1 MNITSLI
8 LSKKYVDDSLAGAGA
23 VKGKSAYEVAQS
35 NGFTGSEK
43 DWLASLNG
51 TTPHI
56 GENGHWFIGEVDTGV
71 IASPSLA
78 GYATEDFV
86 SAQLAKLDFSP
97 YATKK
102 ELSTAIGKIVIP
114 DVSGFVTQ
122 ADIDKAIEAIPE
134 VDLSSYAT
142 KEELQKAIKN
152 IKFPEV
158 DLTPYALK
166 TEIPSLAGYATQ
178 SFVQQAIE
186 DIEHPQQDLSDFAK
200 KDEIPDTTG
209 LASETWVKQMIA
221 QAQLDGDQ
229 EVDLSAYP
237 TREEVQKLVD
247 EEIAEIVHPKPN
259 LDGYAK
265 TEDLSN
271 FVTEDDV
278 DRKIAAIPQP
288 DLSDYAKREELPDV
302 SKFITADDV
311 QDMLPHIPSHEEFV
325 TTEELEDILSERIP
339 EIPSHEDFATKQD
352 LQDAI
357 ENIDIPDV
365 NLDEYAKKS
374 DVEEAIGKIEIPEVN
389 LDGLAT
395 EEFVREEIA
404 KVEHP
409 TVDLSGLATEEFV
422 REAVEQI
429 EIPEFDPTGLATE
442 EFVSQKIAEAQL
454 GGGDTE
460 VDLSVFYTKSE
471 TEQKIKEA
479 VDAVQHP
486 DFPSLD
492 EYATKED
499 VNEALSGLEMPS
511 TEGLA
516 SEEFVRQEIEKI
528 EIPSTEG
535 LASEQFVKDEVEK
548 ISIPSI
554 EGLASEEFV
563 RNAINEIEIPE
574 VDLTG
579 MATEQFVTDAINN
592 IEIPEA
598 KQSSIYEVTSDEIEM
613 EKLIPADTEFV
624 SGDVLIVTNST
635 GIKSAY
641 HFNGEDWI
649 ACDGN
654 VDASKVIM
662 PIDIT
667 LAGSY
672 TQVGNLTKTSTG
684 TAKFAT
690 KGKSVA
696 AALQEM
702 LSKREQPG
710 SPTKPSISCTA
721 SGMSA
726 VEVGTSV
733 TPGWNASLNSGSYTY
748 GPVTGI
754 SPKTWTITD
763 SKGNTS
769 NKASGS
775 FPSFV
780 VTDSDNY
787 SYTVSVTH
795 DQGAIAYDN
804 LGDESNPVVRIAANS
819 TAAVTKTGL
828 KGYRQWFIYVGNNTD
843 AIDSAWIRSKC
854 TAKGNAKDAGTINNQ
869 AIAGGTKRV
878 VVAIPQKVTGA
889 QYTYG
894 KELKSVIDVD
904 GMNLDVIGNFT
915 KSEVMVEGKDGATAV
930 KYNVWVCENANG
942 LAATKYNLVIG

>member
-1 MNITSLI
+1 MDITSLLI
-8 LSKKYVDDSLAGAGA
+8 ARKYVDDSLAGAGA
-23 VKGKSAYEVAQS
+23 VKGKSAFEVAQA
-35 NGFTGSEK
+35 NGFSGSEK

-56 GENGHWFIGEVDTGV
+56 GENGHWFIGDTDTGV

-86 SAQLAKLDFSP
+86 NAELAKLDFTP

-102 ELSTAIGKIVIP
+102 ELAAAIGKIIIP
-114 DVSGFVTQ
+114 DVSAFVTQ
-122 ADIDKAIEAIPE
+122 EDIDKAIEAIPE

-142 KEELQKAIKN
+142 KQNLVDAIKK
-152 IKFPEV
+152 IDFPTV

-166 TEIPSLAGYATQ
+166 TEIPSLAGYATEDY
-178 SFVQQAIE
+178 VQQIIE
-186 DIEHPQQDLSDFAK
+186 DIEHPQQDLSDYAK

-229 EVDLSAYP
+229 EVDLTAYP

-247 EEIAEIVHPKPN
+247 EEIAEIVHPTPN

-265 TEDLSN
+265 TEDIPDVSH

-278 DRKIAAIPQP
+278 DKKIAAVPQP
-288 DLSDYAKREELPDV
+288 DLSDYAKRSELPDV
-302 SKFITADDV
+302 SKFVTADDV
-311 QDMLPHIPSHEEFV
+311 QDMIPQIPDHEEFV
-325 TTEELEDILSERIP
+325 TTEELESILSERIP
-339 EIPSHEDFATKQD
+339 SHDNFATKED
-352 LQDAI
+352 LAQI
-357 ENIDIPDV
+357 
-365 NLDEYAKKS
+365 
-374 DVEEAIGKIEIPEVN
+374 
-389 LDGLAT
+389 
-395 EEFVREEIA
+395 
-404 KVEHP
+404 EHP
-409 TVDLSGLATEEFV
+409 TVDLSNHATKDYV
-422 REAVEQI
+422 AQ
-429 EIPEFDPTGLATE
+429 EIA
-442 EFVSQKIAEAQL
+442 KAQL
-454 GGGDTE
+454 AGDGE
-460 VDLSVFYTKSE
+460 VDLSG
-471 TEQKIKEA
+471 
-479 VDAVQHP
+479 
-486 DFPSLD
+486 
-492 EYATKED
+492 YATKED
-499 VNEALSGLEMPS
+499 LQNLNIPS

-516 SEEFVRQEIEKI
+516 SEEFVR
-528 EIPSTEG
+528 T
-535 LASEQFVKDEVEK
+535 
-548 ISIPSI
+548 
-554 EGLASEEFV
+554 
-563 RNAINEIEIPE
+563 AINNIEHPKT
-574 VDLTG
+574 DLTG
-579 MATEQFVTDAINN
+579 LATEQFVTDAINN

-598 KQSSIYEVTSDEIEM
+598 KQPTVYEVTSDEIEM

-624 SGDVLIVTNST
+624 GGDVLIVTNST

-710 SPTKPSISCTA
+710 TPTKPSISCTA
-721 SGMSA
+721 SGMSE
-726 VEVGTSV
+726 VEVGTTV
-733 TPGWNASLNSGSYTY
+733 TPGWKVSLNPGSYTY
-748 GPVTGI
+748 GPATGI
-754 SPKTWTITD
+754 TPKTWTITD

-769 NKASGS
+769 HEASGS

-780 VTDSDNY
+780 VTDSENY
-787 SYTVSVTH
+787 SYTVTVTH
-795 DQGAIAYDN
+795 DAGAIAHDN

-819 TAAVTKTGL
+819 APAVSKTGL
-828 KGYRQWFIYVGNNTD
+828 RGYRKWFTYVGTNTD
-843 AIDSAWIRSKC
+843 TIDSAWIRGKATSQGKASSAA
-854 TAKGNAKDAGTINNQ
+854 TKNNV
-869 AIAGGTKRV
+869 AIAAGTKRV
-878 VVAIPQKVTGA
+878 VVAIPKTISK
-889 QYTYG
+889 T
-894 KELKSVIDVD
+894 LKSVIDVD
-904 GMNLDVIGNFT
+904 GMGLDVIGNFT
-915 KSEVMVEGKDGATAV
+915 LSEVVVEGANGATAV
-930 KYNVWVCENANG
+930 AYNVWVCENANG

>member
-8 LSKKYVDDSLAGAGA
+8 LAKKYVDDSLAGAGA

-142 KEELQKAIKN
+142 KEELTKAIKN

-178 SFVQQAIE
+178 SFVQQMIE

-200 KDEIPDTTG
+200 KDELPDTTG
-209 LASETWVKQMIA
+209 LASESWVRQMIA
-221 QAQLDGDQ
+221 NAQLNGDQ
-229 EVDLSAYP
+229 EVDLTNYP
-237 TREEVQKLVD
+237 TKDEVQALVD
-247 EEIAEIVHPKPN
+247 QEIAEIVHPTPN

-265 TEDLSN
+265 TEDIPDVSD
-271 FVTEDDV
+271 FITGDEV

-288 DLSDYAKREELPDV
+288 DLGDYAKREELPDV

-311 QDMLPHIPSHEEFV
+311 QDMIPHIPSHEEFV
-325 TTEELEDILSERIP
+325 TTEELEDILQERIP
-339 EIPSHEDFATKQD
+339 TIPSHDSFATKQE

-357 ENIDIPDV
+357 ENIDIPEV
-365 NLDEYAKKS
+365 NLEAYAKKS
-374 DVEEAIGKIEIPEVN
+374 DVEEAIRNI
-389 LDGLAT
+389 T
-395 EEFVREEIA
+395 
-404 KVEHP
+404 HP
-409 TVDLSGLATEEFV
+409 DVDLSGLATEEYV
-422 REAVEQI
+422 R
-429 EIPEFDPTGLATE
+429 
-442 EFVSQKIAEAQL
+442 QKIAEAQL
-454 GGGDTE
+454 QGDDGTE
-460 VDLSVFYTKSE
+460 VDLTVFYTKAE
-471 TEQKIKEA
+471 TEQRIKEA
-479 VDAVQHP
+479 VESIEHP
-486 DFPSLD
+486 TVDTSGF
-492 EYATKED
+492 ATKED
-499 VNEALSGLEMPS
+499 LS
-511 TEGLA
+511 
-516 SEEFVRQEIEKI
+516 KI
-528 EIPSTEG
+528 EIPS
-535 LASEQFVKDEVEK
+535 VD
-548 ISIPSI
+548 
-554 EGLASEEFV
+554 GLASEEFV
-563 RNAINEIEIPE
+563 RNAINNIEHPTT
-574 VDLTG
+574 DLTG
-579 MATEQFVTDAINN
+579 LATEEFVNSAISN

-598 KQSSIYEVTSDEIEM
+598 KQPTVYEVTSDETELD
-613 EKLIPADTEFV
+613 KLVPADTEFV
-624 SGDVLIVTNST
+624 GGDVLIVTDSRNV
-635 GIKSAY
+635 KSAY
-641 HFNGEDWI
+641 HFDGKDWI

-672 TQVGNLTKTSTG
+672 TQVGNLTKTSNG
-684 TAKFAT
+684 TATFAT

-710 SPTKPSISCTA
+710 SPTKPSISCTP

-726 VEVGTSV
+726 VEVGSSV
-733 TPGWNASLNSGSYTY
+733 TPGWSASLNSGSYTY

-754 SPKTWTITD
+754 SAKTWTITD
-763 SKGNTS
+763 SDGNTS
-769 NKASGS
+769 NKASGT
-775 FPSFV
+775 FPSVV
-780 VTDSDNY
+780 VTDKTNY

-795 DQGAIAYDN
+795 DQGPVAYDN
-804 LGDESNPVVRIAANS
+804 LGDPSNPVVRIAANS
-819 TAAVTKTGL
+819 AAAVSKTGL
-828 KGYRQWFIYVGNNTD
+828 KGYRQWFVYVGNDTG
-843 AIDSAWIRSKC
+843 AIDSAWIRNKC
-854 TAKGNAKDAGTINNQ
+854 TAKGNAGNAATINNQ

-894 KELKSVIDVD
+894 KALTSVIDVD
-904 GMNLDVIGNFT
+904 GMGLDVFGNFT
-915 KSEVMVEGKDGATAV
+915 KSEVMVEGANGATAV
-930 KYNVWVCENANG
+930 KYNVWVCENPNG

>member
-8 LSKKYVDDSLAGAGA
+8 LAKKYVDDSLAGAGA

-142 KEELQKAIKN
+142 KEELTKAIKN

-178 SFVQQAIE
+178 SFVQQMIE

-200 KDEIPDTTG
+200 KDELPDTTG
-209 LASETWVKQMIA
+209 LASESWVRQMIA
-221 QAQLDGDQ
+221 NAQLNGDQ
-229 EVDLSAYP
+229 EVDLTNYP
-237 TREEVQKLVD
+237 TKDEVQALVD
-247 EEIAEIVHPKPN
+247 QEIAEIVHPTPN

-265 TEDLSN
+265 TEDIPDVSD
-271 FVTEDDV
+271 FITGDEV

-288 DLSDYAKREELPDV
+288 DLGDYAKREELPDV

-311 QDMLPHIPSHEEFV
+311 QDMIPHIPSHEEFV
-325 TTEELEDILSERIP
+325 TTEELEDILQERIP
-339 EIPSHEDFATKQD
+339 TIPSHDSFATKQE

-357 ENIDIPDV
+357 ENIDIPEV
-365 NLDEYAKKS
+365 NLEAYAKKS
-374 DVEEAIGKIEIPEVN
+374 DVEEAIRNI
-389 LDGLAT
+389 T
-395 EEFVREEIA
+395 
-404 KVEHP
+404 HP
-409 TVDLSGLATEEFV
+409 DVDLSGLATEEYV
-422 REAVEQI
+422 R
-429 EIPEFDPTGLATE
+429 
-442 EFVSQKIAEAQL
+442 QKIAEAQL
-454 GGGDTE
+454 QGDDGTE
-460 VDLSVFYTKSE
+460 VDLTVFYTKAE
-471 TEQKIKEA
+471 TEQRIKEA
-479 VDAVQHP
+479 VESIEHPAV
-486 DFPSLD
+486 DTSNF
-492 EYATKED
+492 ATKED
-499 VNEALSGLEMPS
+499 LS
-511 TEGLA
+511 
-516 SEEFVRQEIEKI
+516 KI
-528 EIPSTEG
+528 EIPS
-535 LASEQFVKDEVEK
+535 VD
-548 ISIPSI
+548 
-554 EGLASEEFV
+554 GLASEEFV
-563 RNAINEIEIPE
+563 RNAINNIEHPTT
-574 VDLTG
+574 DLTG
-579 MATEQFVTDAINN
+579 LATEEFVNNAISN

-598 KQSSIYEVTSDEIEM
+598 KQPTVYEVTSDETELD
-613 EKLIPADTEFV
+613 KLVPADTEFV
-624 SGDVLIVTNST
+624 GGDVLIVTDSRNV
-635 GIKSAY
+635 KSAY
-641 HFNGEDWI
+641 HFDGEDWI

-672 TQVGNLTKTSTG
+672 TQVGNLTKTSNG
-684 TAKFAT
+684 TATFAT

-726 VEVGTSV
+726 VEVGSSV
-733 TPGWNASLNSGSYTY
+733 TPGWSASLNSGSYTY

-754 SPKTWTITD
+754 SAKTWTITD
-763 SKGNTS
+763 SDGNTS
-769 NKASGS
+769 NKASGT
-775 FPSFV
+775 FPSVV
-780 VTDSDNY
+780 VTDKTNY

-795 DQGAIAYDN
+795 DQGPVAYDN
-804 LGDESNPVVRIAANS
+804 LGDPSDPVVRIAANS
-819 TAAVTKTGL
+819 AAAVSKTGL
-828 KGYRQWFIYVGNNTD
+828 KGYRQWFVYVGNDTG

-854 TAKGNAKDAGTINNQ
+854 TAKGNAGNAATINNQ

-894 KELKSVIDVD
+894 KALTSVIDVD
-904 GMNLDVIGNFT
+904 GMGLDVFGNFT
-915 KSEVMVEGKDGATAV
+915 KSEVMVEGANGATAV
-930 KYNVWVCENANG
+930 KYNVWVCENPNG

>member
-1 MNITSLI
+1 MDITSLLI
-8 LSKKYVDDSLAGAGA
+8 ARKYVDDSLAGAGA
-23 VKGKSAYEVAQS
+23 VKGKSAFEVAQA

-56 GENGHWFIGEVDTGV
+56 GENGHWFIGDTDTGV

-86 SAQLAKLDFSP
+86 NAELAKLDFTP

-102 ELSTAIGKIVIP
+102 ELAAAIGKIIIP
-114 DVSGFVTQ
+114 DVNAFVTQ
-122 ADIDKAIEAIPE
+122 EDIDKAIEAIPE

-142 KEELQKAIKN
+142 KKELQEAIKK
-152 IKFPEV
+152 IDFPTV

-166 TEIPSLAGYATQ
+166 SEIPSLAGFATQ
-178 SFVQQAIE
+178 DFVRQQIE
-186 DIEHPQQDLSDFAK
+186 DIEHPQQDLSDYAK

-229 EVDLSAYP
+229 EVDLTAYP

-247 EEIAEIVHPKPN
+247 EEIAEIVHPTPN

-265 TEDLSN
+265 TEDIPDVSN

-278 DRKIAAIPQP
+278 DNKIAAIPQP
-288 DLSDYAKREELPDV
+288 DLSGYAKREELPDV

-311 QDMLPHIPSHEEFV
+311 QDMIPHIPSHEEFV
-325 TTEELEDILSERIP
+325 TTEELEDILEERIP
-339 EIPSHEDFATKQD
+339 QIPSHDNFATKQE

-357 ENIDIPDV
+357 ENIDIPEV
-365 NLDEYAKKS
+365 NLDAYAKKI
-374 DVEEAIGKIEIPEVN
+374 DVEEAIKNIQ
-389 LDGLAT
+389 
-395 EEFVREEIA
+395 
-404 KVEHP
+404 HP
-409 TVDLSGLATEEFV
+409 DVDLSGLATEDYV
-422 REAVEQI
+422 R
-429 EIPEFDPTGLATE
+429 
-442 EFVSQKIAEAQL
+442 QKIAEAQL
-454 GGGDTE
+454 QGDGDTE
-460 VDLSVFYTKSE
+460 VDLTVFYTKAE
-471 TEQKIKEA
+471 TEQKIREA
-479 VDAVQHP
+479 VESIEHP
-486 DFPSLD
+486 TVDTENF
-492 EYATKED
+492 ATKED
-499 VNEALSGLEMPS
+499 LENIQIPS

-516 SEEFVRQEIEKI
+516 SEEFVR
-528 EIPSTEG
+528 
-535 LASEQFVKDEVEK
+535 D
-548 ISIPSI
+548 
-554 EGLASEEFV
+554 
-563 RNAINEIEIPE
+563 AINNIEHPT

-579 MATEQFVTDAINN
+579 LATEQFVTDAINN

-598 KQSSIYEVTSDEIEM
+598 QQPTVYEVTSDEIEM

-624 SGDVLIVTNST
+624 GGDVLIVTNST

-702 LSKREQPG
+702 LSKREQPSITSNPTISN
-710 SPTKPSISCTA
+710 SPSN
-721 SGMSA
+721 MSA
-726 VEVGTSV
+726 VEVGTTV
-733 TPGWNASLNSGSYTY
+733 TPGWSASLSAGEYTY
-748 GPVTGI
+748 GPATGI
-754 SPKTWTITD
+754 VAKTWTVKD
-763 SKGNTS
+763 SKGNSS
-769 NKASGS
+769 NEARGS
-775 FPSFV
+775 FPSFA
-780 VTDSDNY
+780 VTDTDNY
-787 SYTVSVTH
+787 SYTISVTH
-795 DQGAIAYDN
+795 DQGAIANDN
-804 LGDESNPVVRIAANS
+804 LGDPSNPTVRIGANVAS
-819 TAAVTKTGL
+819 AITKTGL
-828 KGYRQWFIYVGNNTD
+828 KGYRKWFTYVGTNTD
-843 AIDSAWIRSKC
+843 AIDGAWIRSKC
-854 TAKGNAKDAGTINNQ
+854 TSQGNAKDATTKNNV
-869 AIAGGTKRV
+869 AIAAGTKRV
-878 VVAIPQKVTGA
+878 VVAIPQKVSGA

-894 KELKSVIDVD
+894 KGLTGCIDVD
-904 GMNLDVIGNFT
+904 GMGLDVIGNFT
-915 KSEVMVEGKDGATAV
+915 KSEVMVEGANGATAV

>member
-1 MNITSLI
+1 MDITSLLI
-8 LSKKYVDDSLAGAGA
+8 ARKYVDDSLAGAGA
-23 VKGKSAYEVAQS
+23 VKGKSAFEVAQA

-56 GENGHWFIGEVDTGV
+56 GENGHWFIGDTDTGV

-86 SAQLAKLDFSP
+86 NAELAKLDFTP

-102 ELSTAIGKIVIP
+102 ELAAAIGKIIIP
-114 DVSGFVTQ
+114 DVSAFVTQ
-122 ADIDKAIEAIPE
+122 EDIDKAIEAIPE

-142 KEELQKAIKN
+142 KQNLVDAIKK
-152 IKFPEV
+152 IDFPTV

-166 TEIPSLAGYATQ
+166 TEIPSLAGYATEDY
-178 SFVQQAIE
+178 VQQMIE
-186 DIEHPQQDLSDFAK
+186 DIEHPQQDLSDYAK

-229 EVDLSAYP
+229 EVDLTAYP

-247 EEIAEIVHPKPN
+247 EEIAEIVHPTPN

-265 TEDLSN
+265 TEDIPDVSH

-278 DRKIAAIPQP
+278 DKKIAAIPQP
-288 DLSDYAKREELPDV
+288 DLSDYAKRSELPDV
-302 SKFITADDV
+302 SKFVTADDV
-311 QDMLPHIPSHEEFV
+311 QDMIPQIPDHEEFV
-325 TTEELEDILSERIP
+325 TTEELESILSERIP
-339 EIPSHEDFATKQD
+339 SHDNFATKED
-352 LQDAI
+352 LAQI
-357 ENIDIPDV
+357 
-365 NLDEYAKKS
+365 
-374 DVEEAIGKIEIPEVN
+374 
-389 LDGLAT
+389 
-395 EEFVREEIA
+395 
-404 KVEHP
+404 EHP
-409 TVDLSGLATEEFV
+409 TVDLSNHATKDYV
-422 REAVEQI
+422 AQ
-429 EIPEFDPTGLATE
+429 EIA
-442 EFVSQKIAEAQL
+442 KAQL
-454 GGGDTE
+454 AGDGE
-460 VDLSVFYTKSE
+460 VDLSG
-471 TEQKIKEA
+471 
-479 VDAVQHP
+479 
-486 DFPSLD
+486 
-492 EYATKED
+492 YATKED
-499 VNEALSGLEMPS
+499 LQNLNIPS

-516 SEEFVRQEIEKI
+516 SEEFVR
-528 EIPSTEG
+528 T
-535 LASEQFVKDEVEK
+535 
-548 ISIPSI
+548 
-554 EGLASEEFV
+554 
-563 RNAINEIEIPE
+563 AINNIEHPKT
-574 VDLTG
+574 DLTG
-579 MATEQFVTDAINN
+579 LATEQFVTDAINN

-598 KQSSIYEVTSDEIEM
+598 KQPTVYEVTSDEIEM

-624 SGDVLIVTNST
+624 GGDVLIVTNST

-710 SPTKPSISCTA
+710 TPTKPSISCTA
-721 SGMSA
+721 SGMSE
-726 VEVGTSV
+726 VEVGTTV
-733 TPGWNASLNSGSYTY
+733 TPGWKVSLNSGAYTY
-748 GPVTGI
+748 GPATGI
-754 SPKTWTITD
+754 TPKTWTITD

-769 NKASGS
+769 HEASGS

-780 VTDSDNY
+780 VTDSENY
-787 SYTVSVTH
+787 SYTVTVTH
-795 DQGAIAYDN
+795 DAGAIAHDN

-819 TAAVTKTGL
+819 APAVSKTGL
-828 KGYRQWFIYVGNNTD
+828 RGYRKWFTYVGTNTD
-843 AIDSAWIRSKC
+843 TIDSAWIRGKATSQGKASSAA
-854 TAKGNAKDAGTINNQ
+854 TKNNV
-869 AIAGGTKRV
+869 AIAAGTKRV
-878 VVAIPQKVTGA
+878 VVAIPKTVSKT
-889 QYTYG
+889 
-894 KELKSVIDVD
+894 LKSVIDVD
-904 GMNLDVIGNFT
+904 GMGLDVIGNFT
-915 KSEVMVEGKDGATAV
+915 LSEVMVEGANGATAV
-930 KYNVWVCENANG
+930 AYNVWVCENANG

>member
-8 LSKKYVDDSLAGAGA
+8 LAKKYVDDSLAGAGA

-265 TEDLSN
+265 TEDLSD

-339 EIPSHEDFATKQD
+339 EIPSHEDFATKQE

-374 DVEEAIGKIEIPEVN
+374 DVEEAIGNIEIPEVN

-395 EEFVREEIA
+395 EDFVR
-404 KVEHP
+404 
-409 TVDLSGLATEEFV
+409 
-422 REAVEQI
+422 
-429 EIPEFDPTGLATE
+429 
-442 EFVSQKIAEAQL
+442 QKIAEAQL
-454 GGGDTE
+454 QGDGDTE
-460 VDLSVFYTKSE
+460 VDLTVFYTKTE

-479 VDAVQHP
+479 VESIEHP
-486 DFPSLD
+486 TVDTENF
-492 EYATKED
+492 ATKED
-499 VNEALSGLEMPS
+499 LKNIQIPS

-516 SEEFVRQEIEKI
+516 SEEFVR
-528 EIPSTEG
+528 
-535 LASEQFVKDEVEK
+535 D
-548 ISIPSI
+548 
-554 EGLASEEFV
+554 
-563 RNAINEIEIPE
+563 AINNIEIPE

-598 KQSSIYEVTSDEIEM
+598 KQPSIYEVTSDEIEM

-819 TAAVTKTGL
+819 AAAVTKTGL

-843 AIDSAWIRSKC
+843 TIDSAWIRSKC

>member
-8 LSKKYVDDSLAGAGA
+8 LAKKYVDDSLAGAGA

-142 KEELQKAIKN
+142 KEELTKAIKN

-178 SFVQQAIE
+178 SFVQQMIE

-200 KDEIPDTTG
+200 KDELPDTTG
-209 LASETWVKQMIA
+209 LASESWVRQMIA
-221 QAQLDGDQ
+221 NAQLNGDQ
-229 EVDLSAYP
+229 EVDLTNYP
-237 TREEVQKLVD
+237 TKDEVQALVD
-247 EEIAEIVHPKPN
+247 QEIAEIVHPTPN

-265 TEDLSN
+265 TEDIPDVSD
-271 FVTEDDV
+271 FITGDEV

-288 DLSDYAKREELPDV
+288 DLGDYAKREELPDV

-311 QDMLPHIPSHEEFV
+311 QDMIPHIPSHEEFV
-325 TTEELEDILSERIP
+325 TTEELEDILQERIP
-339 EIPSHEDFATKQD
+339 TIPSHDSFATKQE

-357 ENIDIPDV
+357 ENIDIPEV
-365 NLDEYAKKS
+365 NLEAYAKKS
-374 DVEEAIGKIEIPEVN
+374 DVEEAIRNI
-389 LDGLAT
+389 T
-395 EEFVREEIA
+395 
-404 KVEHP
+404 HP
-409 TVDLSGLATEEFV
+409 DVDLSGLATEEYV
-422 REAVEQI
+422 R
-429 EIPEFDPTGLATE
+429 
-442 EFVSQKIAEAQL
+442 QKIAEAQL
-454 GGGDTE
+454 QGDDGTE
-460 VDLSVFYTKSE
+460 VDLTVFYTKAE
-471 TEQKIKEA
+471 TEQRIKEA
-479 VDAVQHP
+479 VESIEHP
-486 DFPSLD
+486 TVDTSGF
-492 EYATKED
+492 ATKED
-499 VNEALSGLEMPS
+499 LS
-511 TEGLA
+511 
-516 SEEFVRQEIEKI
+516 KI
-528 EIPSTEG
+528 EIPS
-535 LASEQFVKDEVEK
+535 VD
-548 ISIPSI
+548 
-554 EGLASEEFV
+554 GLASEEFV
-563 RNAINEIEIPE
+563 RNAINNIEHPTT
-574 VDLTG
+574 DLTG
-579 MATEQFVTDAINN
+579 LATEEFVNNAISN

-598 KQSSIYEVTSDEIEM
+598 KQPTVYEVTSDETELD
-613 EKLIPADTEFV
+613 KLVPADTEFV
-624 SGDVLIVTNST
+624 GGDVLIVTDSRNV
-635 GIKSAY
+635 KSAY
-641 HFNGEDWI
+641 HFDGEDWI

-672 TQVGNLTKTSTG
+672 TQVGNLTKTSNG
-684 TAKFAT
+684 TATFAT

-726 VEVGTSV
+726 VEVGSSV
-733 TPGWNASLNSGSYTY
+733 TPGWSASLNSGSYTY

-754 SPKTWTITD
+754 SAKTWTITD
-763 SKGNTS
+763 SDGNTS

-775 FPSFV
+775 FPSVV
-780 VTDSDNY
+780 VTDKTNY

-795 DQGAIAYDN
+795 DQGPVAYDN
-804 LGDESNPVVRIAANS
+804 LGDPSDPVVRIAANS
-819 TAAVTKTGL
+819 AAAVSKTGL
-828 KGYRQWFIYVGNNTD
+828 KGYRQWFVYVGNDTGV
-843 AIDSAWIRSKC
+843 IDSAWIRSKC
-854 TAKGNAKDAGTINNQ
+854 TAKGNAGNAATINNQ

-894 KELKSVIDVD
+894 KALTSVIDVD
-904 GMNLDVIGNFT
+904 GMGLDVFGNFT
-915 KSEVMVEGKDGATAV
+915 KSEVMVEGANGATAV
-930 KYNVWVCENANG
+930 KYNVWVCENPNG

>member
-142 KEELQKAIKN
+142 KEELTKAIKN

-178 SFVQQAIE
+178 SFVQQMIE
-186 DIEHPQQDLSDFAK
+186 DIDHPQQDLSDFAK

-209 LASETWVKQMIA
+209 LASESWVRQMIA
-221 QAQLDGDQ
+221 NAQLNGDQ
-229 EVDLSAYP
+229 EVDLTNYP
-237 TREEVQKLVD
+237 TKDEVQALVD
-247 EEIAEIVHPKPN
+247 QEIAEIVHPTPN

-265 TEDLSN
+265 TEDIPDVSD
-271 FVTEDDV
+271 FITGEEV

-311 QDMLPHIPSHEEFV
+311 QDMIPHIPSHEEFV
-325 TTEELEDILSERIP
+325 TTEELEDILQERIP
-339 EIPSHEDFATKQD
+339 TIPSHDSFATKQE

-357 ENIDIPDV
+357 ENIDIPEV
-365 NLDEYAKKS
+365 NLEAYAKKS
-374 DVEEAIGKIEIPEVN
+374 DVEEAIRNI
-389 LDGLAT
+389 T
-395 EEFVREEIA
+395 
-404 KVEHP
+404 HP
-409 TVDLSGLATEEFV
+409 DVDLSGLATEEYV
-422 REAVEQI
+422 R
-429 EIPEFDPTGLATE
+429 
-442 EFVSQKIAEAQL
+442 QKIAEAQL
-454 GGGDTE
+454 QGDDGTE
-460 VDLSVFYTKSE
+460 VDLTVFYTKAE
-471 TEQKIKEA
+471 TEQRIREA
-479 VDAVQHP
+479 VESIEHP
-486 DFPSLD
+486 TVDTSNF
-492 EYATKED
+492 ATQED
-499 VNEALSGLEMPS
+499 LS
-511 TEGLA
+511 
-516 SEEFVRQEIEKI
+516 KI
-528 EIPSTEG
+528 EIPS
-535 LASEQFVKDEVEK
+535 V
-548 ISIPSI
+548 

-563 RNAINEIEIPE
+563 RNAINNIEHPTT
-574 VDLTG
+574 DLTG
-579 MATEQFVTDAINN
+579 LATEEFVNNAISN

-598 KQSSIYEVTSDEIEM
+598 KQPTVYEVTSDETELD
-613 EKLIPADTEFV
+613 KLVPADTEFV
-624 SGDVLIVTNST
+624 GGDVLIVTDSRNV
-635 GIKSAY
+635 KSAY
-641 HFNGEDWI
+641 HFDGEDWI

-672 TQVGNLTKTSTG
+672 TQVGNLTKTSNG
-684 TAKFAT
+684 TATFAT

-710 SPTKPSISCTA
+710 SPTNPSISCTA

-726 VEVGTSV
+726 VEVGSSV

-754 SPKTWTITD
+754 TAKTWTVTD
-763 SKGNTS
+763 SDGNTS
-769 NKASGS
+769 NKAIGT
-775 FPSFV
+775 FPSVV
-780 VTDSDNY
+780 VTDKTNY

-795 DQGAIAYDN
+795 DQGPVAYDN
-804 LGDESNPVVRIAANS
+804 LGDPSNPVVRIAANS
-819 TAAVTKTGL
+819 AQAVSKTGL
-828 KGYRQWFIYVGNNTD
+828 KGYRQWFVYVGNDTG

-854 TAKGNAKDAGTINNQ
+854 TAKGNAYNAATINNQ

-894 KELKSVIDVD
+894 KALKSVIDVD
-904 GMNLDVIGNFT
+904 GMGLDVFGNFT
-915 KSEVMVEGKDGATAV
+915 KSEVMVEGANGATAV

>member
-1 MNITSLI
+1 MDITSLLI
-8 LSKKYVDDSLAGAGA
+8 ARKYVDDSLAGAGA
-23 VKGKSAYEVAQS
+23 VKGKSAFEVAQA
-35 NGFTGSEK
+35 NGFSGSEK

-56 GENGHWFIGEVDTGV
+56 GENGHWLIGDTDTGV

-86 SAQLAKLDFSP
+86 NAELAKLDFTP

-102 ELSTAIGKIVIP
+102 ELAAAIGKIIIP
-114 DVSGFVTQ
+114 DVSAFVTQ
-122 ADIDKAIEAIPE
+122 EDIDKAIEAIPE

-142 KEELQKAIKN
+142 KQNLVDAIKK
-152 IKFPEV
+152 IDFPTV

-166 TEIPSLAGYATQ
+166 TEIPSLAGYATEDY
-178 SFVQQAIE
+178 VQQMIE

-229 EVDLSAYP
+229 EVDLTAYP

-247 EEIAEIVHPKPN
+247 EEIAEIVHPTPN

-265 TEDLSN
+265 TEDIPDVSH

-278 DRKIAAIPQP
+278 DKKIAAVPQP
-288 DLSDYAKREELPDV
+288 DLSGYAKRSELPDV
-302 SKFITADDV
+302 SKFVTADDV
-311 QDMLPHIPSHEEFV
+311 QDMIPQIPDHEEFV
-325 TTEELEDILSERIP
+325 TTEELESILSERIP
-339 EIPSHEDFATKQD
+339 SHDNFATKED
-352 LQDAI
+352 LAQI
-357 ENIDIPDV
+357 
-365 NLDEYAKKS
+365 
-374 DVEEAIGKIEIPEVN
+374 
-389 LDGLAT
+389 
-395 EEFVREEIA
+395 
-404 KVEHP
+404 EHP
-409 TVDLSGLATEEFV
+409 TVDLSNHATKDYV
-422 REAVEQI
+422 AQ
-429 EIPEFDPTGLATE
+429 EIA
-442 EFVSQKIAEAQL
+442 KAQL
-454 GGGDTE
+454 AGDGE
-460 VDLSVFYTKSE
+460 VDLSG
-471 TEQKIKEA
+471 
-479 VDAVQHP
+479 
-486 DFPSLD
+486 
-492 EYATKED
+492 YATKED
-499 VNEALSGLEMPS
+499 LQNLNIPS

-516 SEEFVRQEIEKI
+516 SEEFVR
-528 EIPSTEG
+528 T
-535 LASEQFVKDEVEK
+535 
-548 ISIPSI
+548 
-554 EGLASEEFV
+554 
-563 RNAINEIEIPE
+563 AINNIEHPKT
-574 VDLTG
+574 DLTG
-579 MATEQFVTDAINN
+579 FATEQFVTDAINN
-592 IEIPEA
+592 IEIPDA
-598 KQSSIYEVTSDEIEM
+598 KQPTVYEVTSDEIEM

-624 SGDVLIVTNST
+624 GGDVLIVTNST

-710 SPTKPSISCTA
+710 TPTKPSISCTA
-721 SGMSA
+721 SGMSE
-726 VEVGTSV
+726 VEVGTTV
-733 TPGWNASLNSGSYTY
+733 TPGWKVNLNSGSYTY
-748 GPVTGI
+748 GPATGI
-754 SPKTWTITD
+754 TPKTWTITD

-769 NKASGS
+769 HEASGS

-780 VTDSDNY
+780 VTDSENY
-787 SYTVSVTH
+787 SYTVTVTH
-795 DQGAIAYDN
+795 DAGAIAHDN

-819 TAAVTKTGL
+819 APAVSKTGL
-828 KGYRQWFIYVGNNTD
+828 RGYRKWFTYVGTNTD
-843 AIDSAWIRSKC
+843 TIDSAWIRGKATSQGKASSAA
-854 TAKGNAKDAGTINNQ
+854 TKNNV
-869 AIAGGTKRV
+869 AIAAGTKRV
-878 VVAIPQKVTGA
+878 VVAIPKTVSKT
-889 QYTYG
+889 
-894 KELKSVIDVD
+894 LKSVIDVD
-904 GMNLDVIGNFT
+904 GMGLDVIGNFT
-915 KSEVMVEGKDGATAV
+915 LSEVMVEGANGATAV
-930 KYNVWVCENANG
+930 AYNVWVCENANG

>member
-1 MNITSLI
+1 MDITSLLI
-8 LSKKYVDDSLAGAGA
+8 ARKYVDDSLAGAGA
-23 VKGKSAYEVAQS
+23 VKGKSAFEVAQA
-35 NGFTGSEK
+35 NGFSGSEK

-56 GENGHWFIGEVDTGV
+56 GENGHWFIGDTDTGV

-86 SAQLAKLDFSP
+86 NAELAKLDFTP

-102 ELSTAIGKIVIP
+102 ELAAAIGKIIIP
-114 DVSGFVTQ
+114 DVSAFVTQ
-122 ADIDKAIEAIPE
+122 EDIDKAIEAIPE

-142 KEELQKAIKN
+142 KQNLVDAIKK
-152 IKFPEV
+152 IDFPTV

-166 TEIPSLAGYATQ
+166 TEIPSLAGYATEDY
-178 SFVQQAIE
+178 VQQMIE
-186 DIEHPQQDLSDFAK
+186 DIEHPQQDLSDYAK

-229 EVDLSAYP
+229 EVDLTAYP

-247 EEIAEIVHPKPN
+247 EEIAEIVHPTPN

-265 TEDLSN
+265 TEDIPDVSH

-278 DRKIAAIPQP
+278 DKKIAAVPQP
-288 DLSDYAKREELPDV
+288 DLSDYAKRSELPDV
-302 SKFITADDV
+302 SKFVTADDV
-311 QDMLPHIPSHEEFV
+311 QDMIPQIPDHEEFV
-325 TTEELEDILSERIP
+325 TTEELESILSERIP
-339 EIPSHEDFATKQD
+339 SHDNFATKED
-352 LQDAI
+352 LAQI
-357 ENIDIPDV
+357 
-365 NLDEYAKKS
+365 
-374 DVEEAIGKIEIPEVN
+374 
-389 LDGLAT
+389 
-395 EEFVREEIA
+395 
-404 KVEHP
+404 EHP
-409 TVDLSGLATEEFV
+409 TVDLSNHATKDYV
-422 REAVEQI
+422 AQ
-429 EIPEFDPTGLATE
+429 EIA
-442 EFVSQKIAEAQL
+442 KAQL
-454 GGGDTE
+454 AGDGE
-460 VDLSVFYTKSE
+460 VDLSG
-471 TEQKIKEA
+471 
-479 VDAVQHP
+479 
-486 DFPSLD
+486 
-492 EYATKED
+492 YATKED
-499 VNEALSGLEMPS
+499 LQNLNIPS

-516 SEEFVRQEIEKI
+516 SEEFVR
-528 EIPSTEG
+528 T
-535 LASEQFVKDEVEK
+535 
-548 ISIPSI
+548 
-554 EGLASEEFV
+554 
-563 RNAINEIEIPE
+563 AINNIEHPKT
-574 VDLTG
+574 DLTG
-579 MATEQFVTDAINN
+579 LATEQFVTDAINN

-598 KQSSIYEVTSDEIEM
+598 KQPTVYEVTSDEIEM

-624 SGDVLIVTNST
+624 GGDVLIVTNST

-710 SPTKPSISCTA
+710 TPTKPSISCTA
-721 SGMSA
+721 SGMSE
-726 VEVGTSV
+726 VEVGTTV
-733 TPGWNASLNSGSYTY
+733 TPGWKVSLNPGSYTY
-748 GPVTGI
+748 GPATGI
-754 SPKTWTITD
+754 TPKTWTITD

-769 NKASGS
+769 HEASGS

-780 VTDSDNY
+780 VTDSENY
-787 SYTVSVTH
+787 SYTVTVTH
-795 DQGAIAYDN
+795 DAGAIAHDN

-819 TAAVTKTGL
+819 APAVSKTGL
-828 KGYRQWFIYVGNNTD
+828 RGYRKWFTYVGTNTD
-843 AIDSAWIRSKC
+843 TIDSAWIRGKATSQGKASSAA
-854 TAKGNAKDAGTINNQ
+854 TKNNV
-869 AIAGGTKRV
+869 AIAAGTKRV
-878 VVAIPQKVTGA
+878 VVAIPKTISK
-889 QYTYG
+889 T
-894 KELKSVIDVD
+894 LKSVIDVD
-904 GMNLDVIGNFT
+904 GMGLDVIGNFT
-915 KSEVMVEGKDGATAV
+915 LSEVVVEGANGATAV
-930 KYNVWVCENANG
+930 AYNVWVCENANG

>member
-142 KEELQKAIKN
+142 KEELTKAIKN

-178 SFVQQAIE
+178 SFVQQMIE

-200 KDEIPDTTG
+200 KDELPDTTG
-209 LASETWVKQMIA
+209 LASESWVRQMIA
-221 QAQLDGDQ
+221 NAQLNGDQ
-229 EVDLSAYP
+229 EVDLTNYP
-237 TREEVQKLVD
+237 TKDEVQALVD
-247 EEIAEIVHPKPN
+247 QEIAEIVHPTPN

-265 TEDLSN
+265 TEDIPDVSD
-271 FVTEDDV
+271 FITGDEV

-288 DLSDYAKREELPDV
+288 DLGDYAKREELPDV

-311 QDMLPHIPSHEEFV
+311 QDMIPHIPSHEEFV
-325 TTEELEDILSERIP
+325 TTEELEDILQERIP
-339 EIPSHEDFATKQD
+339 TIPSHDSFATKQE

-357 ENIDIPDV
+357 ENIDIPEV
-365 NLDEYAKKS
+365 NLEAYAKKS
-374 DVEEAIGKIEIPEVN
+374 DVEEAIRNI
-389 LDGLAT
+389 T
-395 EEFVREEIA
+395 
-404 KVEHP
+404 HP
-409 TVDLSGLATEEFV
+409 DVDLSGLATEEYV
-422 REAVEQI
+422 R
-429 EIPEFDPTGLATE
+429 
-442 EFVSQKIAEAQL
+442 QKIAEAQL
-454 GGGDTE
+454 QGDDGTE
-460 VDLSVFYTKSE
+460 VDLTVFYTKAE
-471 TEQKIKEA
+471 TEQRIKEA
-479 VDAVQHP
+479 VESIEHP
-486 DFPSLD
+486 TVDTSNF
-492 EYATKED
+492 ATKED
-499 VNEALSGLEMPS
+499 LS
-511 TEGLA
+511 
-516 SEEFVRQEIEKI
+516 KI
-528 EIPSTEG
+528 EIPS
-535 LASEQFVKDEVEK
+535 VD
-548 ISIPSI
+548 
-554 EGLASEEFV
+554 GLASEEFV
-563 RNAINEIEIPE
+563 RNAINNIEHPTT
-574 VDLTG
+574 DLTG
-579 MATEQFVTDAINN
+579 LATEEFVNNAISN

-598 KQSSIYEVTSDEIEM
+598 KQPTVYEVTSDETELD
-613 EKLIPADTEFV
+613 KLVPADTEFV
-624 SGDVLIVTNST
+624 GGDVLIITDSRNV
-635 GIKSAY
+635 KSAY
-641 HFNGEDWI
+641 HFDGEDWI

-672 TQVGNLTKTSTG
+672 TQVGNLTKTSNG
-684 TAKFAT
+684 TATFAT

-710 SPTKPSISCTA
+710 SPTKPSISCTP

-726 VEVGTSV
+726 VEVGSSV
-733 TPGWNASLNSGSYTY
+733 TPGWSASLNSGSYTY

-754 SPKTWTITD
+754 SAKTWTITD
-763 SKGNTS
+763 SDGNTS

-775 FPSFV
+775 FPSVV
-780 VTDSDNY
+780 VTDKTNY

-795 DQGAIAYDN
+795 DQGPVAYDN
-804 LGDESNPVVRIAANS
+804 LGDPSNPVVRIAANS
-819 TAAVTKTGL
+819 AAAVSKTGL
-828 KGYRQWFIYVGNNTD
+828 KGYRQWFVYVGNDTG

-854 TAKGNAKDAGTINNQ
+854 TAKGNAGNAATINNQ

-894 KELKSVIDVD
+894 KALTSVIDVD
-904 GMNLDVIGNFT
+904 GMGLDVFGNFT
-915 KSEVMVEGKDGATAV
+915 KSEVMVEGANGATAV
-930 KYNVWVCENANG
+930 KYNIWVCENPNG

>member
-8 LSKKYVDDSLAGAGA
+8 LAKKYVDDSLAGAGA

-142 KEELQKAIKN
+142 KEELTKAIKN

-178 SFVQQAIE
+178 SFVQQMIE

-200 KDEIPDTTG
+200 KDELPDTTG
-209 LASETWVKQMIA
+209 LASESWVRQMIA
-221 QAQLDGDQ
+221 NAQLNGDQ
-229 EVDLSAYP
+229 EVDLTNYP
-237 TREEVQKLVD
+237 TKDEVQALVD
-247 EEIAEIVHPKPN
+247 QEIAEIVHPTPN

-265 TEDLSN
+265 TEDIPDVSD
-271 FVTEDDV
+271 FITGDEV

-288 DLSDYAKREELPDV
+288 DLGDYAKREELPDV

-311 QDMLPHIPSHEEFV
+311 QDMIPHIPSHEEFV
-325 TTEELEDILSERIP
+325 TTEELEDILQERIP
-339 EIPSHEDFATKQD
+339 TIPSHDSFATKQE

-357 ENIDIPDV
+357 ENIDIPEV
-365 NLDEYAKKS
+365 NLEAYAKKS
-374 DVEEAIGKIEIPEVN
+374 DVEEAIRNI
-389 LDGLAT
+389 T
-395 EEFVREEIA
+395 
-404 KVEHP
+404 HP
-409 TVDLSGLATEEFV
+409 DVDLSGLATEEYV
-422 REAVEQI
+422 R
-429 EIPEFDPTGLATE
+429 
-442 EFVSQKIAEAQL
+442 QKIAEAQL
-454 GGGDTE
+454 QGDDGTE
-460 VDLSVFYTKSE
+460 VDLTVFYTKAE
-471 TEQKIKEA
+471 TEQRIKEA
-479 VDAVQHP
+479 VESIEHP
-486 DFPSLD
+486 TVDTSSF
-492 EYATKED
+492 ATKED
-499 VNEALSGLEMPS
+499 LS
-511 TEGLA
+511 
-516 SEEFVRQEIEKI
+516 KI
-528 EIPSTEG
+528 EIPS
-535 LASEQFVKDEVEK
+535 VD
-548 ISIPSI
+548 
-554 EGLASEEFV
+554 GLASEEFV
-563 RNAINEIEIPE
+563 RNAINNIEHPTT
-574 VDLTG
+574 DLTG
-579 MATEQFVTDAINN
+579 LATEEFVNNAISN

-598 KQSSIYEVTSDEIEM
+598 KQPTVYEVTSDETELD
-613 EKLIPADTEFV
+613 KLVPADTEFV
-624 SGDVLIVTNST
+624 GGDVLIITDSRNV
-635 GIKSAY
+635 KSAY
-641 HFNGEDWI
+641 HFDGEDWI

-672 TQVGNLTKTSTG
+672 TQVGNLTKTSNG
-684 TAKFAT
+684 TATFAT

-721 SGMSA
+721 SGMGA
-726 VEVGTSV
+726 VEVGSSV
-733 TPGWNASLNSGSYTY
+733 TPGWSASLNSGSYTY

-754 SPKTWTITD
+754 SAKTWTVTD
-763 SKGNTS
+763 SDGNTS

-775 FPSFV
+775 FPSVV
-780 VTDSDNY
+780 VTDKTNY

-795 DQGAIAYDN
+795 DQGPVAYDN
-804 LGDESNPVVRIAANS
+804 LGDPSNPVVRIAANS
-819 TAAVTKTGL
+819 AAAVSKTGL
-828 KGYRQWFIYVGNNTD
+828 KGYRQWFVYVGNDTG

-854 TAKGNAKDAGTINNQ
+854 TAKGNAGNAATINNQ

-878 VVAIPQKVTGA
+878 VIAIPQKVTGA

-894 KELKSVIDVD
+894 KALTSVIDVD
-904 GMNLDVIGNFT
+904 GMGLDVFGNFT
-915 KSEVMVEGKDGATAV
+915 KSEVMVEGANGATAV
-930 KYNVWVCENANG
+930 KYNVWVCENPNG

>member
-102 ELSTAIGKIVIP
+102 ELSTAIGKIIIP

-142 KEELQKAIKN
+142 KEELTKAIKN

-178 SFVQQAIE
+178 SFVQQMIE

-200 KDEIPDTTG
+200 KDELPDTTG
-209 LASETWVKQMIA
+209 LASESWVRQMIA
-221 QAQLDGDQ
+221 NAQLNGDQ
-229 EVDLSAYP
+229 EVDLTNYP
-237 TREEVQKLVD
+237 TKDEVQALVD
-247 EEIAEIVHPKPN
+247 QEIAEIVHPTPN

-265 TEDLSN
+265 TEDIPDVSD
-271 FVTEDDV
+271 FITGDEV
-278 DRKIAAIPQP
+278 DRKMAAIPQP
-288 DLSDYAKREELPDV
+288 DLGDYAKREELPDV

-311 QDMLPHIPSHEEFV
+311 QDMIPHIPSHEEFV
-325 TTEELEDILSERIP
+325 TTEELEDILQERIP
-339 EIPSHEDFATKQD
+339 TIPSHDSFATKQE

-357 ENIDIPDV
+357 ENIDIPEV
-365 NLDEYAKKS
+365 NLEAYAKKS
-374 DVEEAIGKIEIPEVN
+374 DVEEAIRNI
-389 LDGLAT
+389 T
-395 EEFVREEIA
+395 
-404 KVEHP
+404 HP
-409 TVDLSGLATEEFV
+409 DVDLSGLATEEYV
-422 REAVEQI
+422 R
-429 EIPEFDPTGLATE
+429 
-442 EFVSQKIAEAQL
+442 QKIAEAQL
-454 GGGDTE
+454 QGDDGTE
-460 VDLSVFYTKSE
+460 VDLTVFYTKAE
-471 TEQKIKEA
+471 TEQRIKEA
-479 VDAVQHP
+479 VESIEHP
-486 DFPSLD
+486 TVDTSGF
-492 EYATKED
+492 ATKED
-499 VNEALSGLEMPS
+499 LS
-511 TEGLA
+511 
-516 SEEFVRQEIEKI
+516 KI
-528 EIPSTEG
+528 EIPS
-535 LASEQFVKDEVEK
+535 VD
-548 ISIPSI
+548 
-554 EGLASEEFV
+554 GLASEEFV
-563 RNAINEIEIPE
+563 RNAINNIEHPTT
-574 VDLTG
+574 DLTG
-579 MATEQFVTDAINN
+579 LATEEFVNNAISN

-598 KQSSIYEVTSDEIEM
+598 KQPTVYEVTSDETELD
-613 EKLIPADTEFV
+613 KLVPADTEFV
-624 SGDVLIVTNST
+624 GGDVLIITDSRNV
-635 GIKSAY
+635 KSAY
-641 HFNGEDWI
+641 HFDGEDWI

-672 TQVGNLTKTSTG
+672 TQVGNLTKTSNG
-684 TAKFAT
+684 TATFAT

-710 SPTKPSISCTA
+710 SPTKPSISCTP

-726 VEVGTSV
+726 VEVGSSV
-733 TPGWNASLNSGSYTY
+733 TPGWSASLNSGSYTY

-754 SPKTWTITD
+754 SAKTWTITD
-763 SKGNTS
+763 SDGNTS
-769 NKASGS
+769 NKASGT
-775 FPSFV
+775 FPSVV
-780 VTDSDNY
+780 VTDKTNY

-795 DQGAIAYDN
+795 DQGPVAYDN
-804 LGDESNPVVRIAANS
+804 LGDPSDPVVRIAANS
-819 TAAVTKTGL
+819 AAAVSKTGL
-828 KGYRQWFIYVGNNTD
+828 KGYRQWFVYVGNDTG

-854 TAKGNAKDAGTINNQ
+854 TAKGNAGNAATINNQ

-894 KELKSVIDVD
+894 KALTSVIDVD
-904 GMNLDVIGNFT
+904 GMGLDVFGNFT
-915 KSEVMVEGKDGATAV
+915 KSEVMVEGANGATAV
-930 KYNVWVCENANG
+930 KYNVWVCENPNG

>member
-1 MNITSLI
+1 MDITSLLI
-8 LSKKYVDDSLAGAGA
+8 ARKYVDDSLAGAGA
-23 VKGKSAYEVAQS
+23 VKGKSAFEVAQA
-35 NGFTGSEK
+35 NGFSGSEK

-56 GENGHWFIGEVDTGV
+56 GENGHWFIGDTDTGV

-86 SAQLAKLDFSP
+86 NAELAKLDFTP

-102 ELSTAIGKIVIP
+102 ELAAAIGKIIIP
-114 DVSGFVTQ
+114 DVSAFVTQ
-122 ADIDKAIEAIPE
+122 EDINKAIGAIPE

-142 KEELQKAIKN
+142 KQNLVDAIKK
-152 IKFPEV
+152 IDFPTV

-166 TEIPSLAGYATQ
+166 TEIPSLAGYATEDY
-178 SFVQQAIE
+178 VQQMIE

-229 EVDLSAYP
+229 EVDLTAYP

-247 EEIAEIVHPKPN
+247 EEIAEIVHPTPN

-265 TEDLSN
+265 TEDIPDVSH

-278 DRKIAAIPQP
+278 DKKIAAIPQP
-288 DLSDYAKREELPDV
+288 DLSDYAKRSELPDV
-302 SKFITADDV
+302 SKFVTADDV
-311 QDMLPHIPSHEEFV
+311 QDMIPQIPDHEEFV
-325 TTEELEDILSERIP
+325 TTEELESILSERIP
-339 EIPSHEDFATKQD
+339 SHDNFATKED
-352 LQDAI
+352 LAQI
-357 ENIDIPDV
+357 
-365 NLDEYAKKS
+365 
-374 DVEEAIGKIEIPEVN
+374 
-389 LDGLAT
+389 
-395 EEFVREEIA
+395 
-404 KVEHP
+404 EHP
-409 TVDLSGLATEEFV
+409 TVDLSNHATKDYV
-422 REAVEQI
+422 AQ
-429 EIPEFDPTGLATE
+429 EIA
-442 EFVSQKIAEAQL
+442 KAQL
-454 GGGDTE
+454 AGDGE
-460 VDLSVFYTKSE
+460 VDLSG
-471 TEQKIKEA
+471 
-479 VDAVQHP
+479 
-486 DFPSLD
+486 
-492 EYATKED
+492 YATKED
-499 VNEALSGLEMPS
+499 LQNLNIPS

-516 SEEFVRQEIEKI
+516 SEEFVR
-528 EIPSTEG
+528 T
-535 LASEQFVKDEVEK
+535 
-548 ISIPSI
+548 
-554 EGLASEEFV
+554 
-563 RNAINEIEIPE
+563 AINNIEHPKT
-574 VDLTG
+574 DLTG
-579 MATEQFVTDAINN
+579 FATEQFVTDAINN

-598 KQSSIYEVTSDEIEM
+598 KQPTVYEVTSDEIEM

-624 SGDVLIVTNST
+624 GGDVLIVTNST

-710 SPTKPSISCTA
+710 TPTKPSISCTA

-726 VEVGTSV
+726 VEVGTTV
-733 TPGWNASLNSGSYTY
+733 TPGWSVSLNSGSYTY
-748 GPVTGI
+748 GPATGI
-754 SPKTWTITD
+754 SPKTWSIVD
-763 SKGNTS
+763 NKGNTS
-769 NKASGS
+769 DKASGS

-780 VTDSDNY
+780 VSDTDDY
-787 SYTVSVTH
+787 SYTVTVTH
-795 DQGAIAYDN
+795 DAGAIAHDN
-804 LGDESNPVVRIAANS
+804 LGDDSNPVVRIAANS
-819 TAAVTKTGL
+819 APAVSKTGL
-828 KGYRQWFIYVGNNTD
+828 KGYRQWFMYVGNDTS
-843 AIDSAWIRSKC
+843 AIDGAWIRSKC
-854 TAKGNAKDAGTINNQ
+854 TGKGNASNASTQNNV
-869 AIAGGTKRV
+869 AIAAGTKRV
-878 VVAIPQKVTGA
+878 VVAIPQKVTNA
-889 QYTYG
+889 KYTYG
-894 KELKSVIDVD
+894 KALTSVIDVD
-904 GMNLDVIGNFT
+904 GMGLDVFGNFT

>member
-1 MNITSLI
+1 MDIVSLLI
-8 LSKKYVDDSLAGAGA
+8 ARKYVDDSLAGAGA
-23 VKGKSAYEVAQS
+23 IKGQSAFEVAQA

-56 GENGHWFIGEVDTGV
+56 GENGHWFIGDTDTGV

-86 SAQLAKLDFSP
+86 NAELAKLDFTP

-102 ELSTAIGKIVIP
+102 ELAAAIGKIIIP
-114 DVSGFVTQ
+114 DVSAFVTQ
-122 ADIDKAIEAIPE
+122 ENIDKAIEAIPE

-142 KEELQKAIKN
+142 KKELQEAIKK
-152 IKFPEV
+152 IDFPTV

-166 TEIPSLAGYATQ
+166 SEIPSLAGFATQ
-178 SFVQQAIE
+178 DFVRQQIE
-186 DIEHPQQDLSDFAK
+186 GIEHPQQDLSDYAK

-229 EVDLSAYP
+229 EVDLTAYP

-247 EEIAEIVHPKPN
+247 EEIAEIVHPTPN

-265 TEDLSN
+265 TEDIPDVSN

-278 DRKIAAIPQP
+278 DKKIAAIPQP
-288 DLSDYAKREELPDV
+288 DLSGYAKREELPDV

-311 QDMLPHIPSHEEFV
+311 QDMIPHIPSHEEFV
-325 TTEELEDILSERIP
+325 TTEELEDILEERIP
-339 EIPSHEDFATKQD
+339 QIPSHDNFATKQE

-357 ENIDIPDV
+357 ENIDIPEV
-365 NLDEYAKKS
+365 NLDAYAKKT
-374 DVEEAIGKIEIPEVN
+374 DVEEAIKNIQ
-389 LDGLAT
+389 
-395 EEFVREEIA
+395 
-404 KVEHP
+404 HP
-409 TVDLSGLATEEFV
+409 DVDLSGLATEEYV
-422 REAVEQI
+422 R
-429 EIPEFDPTGLATE
+429 
-442 EFVSQKIAEAQL
+442 QKIAEAQL
-454 GGGDTE
+454 QGDGDTE
-460 VDLSVFYTKSE
+460 VDLTVFYTKAE

-479 VDAVQHP
+479 VESIEHP
-486 DFPSLD
+486 TVDTENF
-492 EYATKED
+492 ATKED
-499 VNEALSGLEMPS
+499 LENIQIPS

-516 SEEFVRQEIEKI
+516 SEEFVR
-528 EIPSTEG
+528 
-535 LASEQFVKDEVEK
+535 D
-548 ISIPSI
+548 
-554 EGLASEEFV
+554 
-563 RNAINEIEIPE
+563 AINNIEHPT

-579 MATEQFVTDAINN
+579 LATEQFVTDAINN

-598 KQSSIYEVTSDEIEM
+598 KQPTVYEVTSDEIEM

-624 SGDVLIVTNST
+624 GGDVLIVTNST

-672 TQVGNLTKTSTG
+672 TQVGNLTKTSNG

-710 SPTKPSISCTA
+710 TPTAPSISCTA
-721 SGMSA
+721 SNMGT
-726 VEVGTSV
+726 VEVGTTV
-733 TPGWNASLNSGSYTY
+733 TPGWSASLNSGSYTY
-748 GPVTGI
+748 GPATGI
-754 SPKTWTITD
+754 SAKAWTVTD
-763 SKGNTS
+763 SNKNTS

-780 VTDSDNY
+780 ITDATNY

-795 DQGAIAYDN
+795 DQGSVAYDN
-804 LGDESNPVVRIAANS
+804 LGDPSDPVVRIAANS
-819 TAAVTKTGL
+819 AQAVSKTGL
-828 KGYRQWFIYVGNNTD
+828 KGYRQWFVYVGNDTGN
-843 AIDSAWIRSKC
+843 IDSAWIRSKC
-854 TAKGNAKDAGTINNQ
+854 TAKGNAYNAATINNQ

-894 KELKSVIDVD
+894 KALKSVIDVD
-904 GMNLDVIGNFT
+904 GMGLDVFGNFT
-915 KSEVMVEGKDGATAV
+915 KSEVMVEGKDGAIAV

>member
-1 MNITSLI
+1 MDITSLLI
-8 LSKKYVDDSLAGAGA
+8 ARKYVDDSLAGAGA
-23 VKGKSAYEVAQS
+23 VKGKSAFEVAQA

-56 GENGHWFIGEVDTGV
+56 GENGHWFIGDTDTGV

-86 SAQLAKLDFSP
+86 NAELAKLDFTP

-102 ELSTAIGKIVIP
+102 ELAAAIGKIIIP
-114 DVSGFVTQ
+114 DVSAFVTQ
-122 ADIDKAIEAIPE
+122 EDIDKAIEAIPE

-142 KEELQKAIKN
+142 KQNLVDAIKK
-152 IKFPEV
+152 IDFPTV

-166 TEIPSLAGYATQ
+166 TEIPSLAGYATEDY
-178 SFVQQAIE
+178 VQQMIE
-186 DIEHPQQDLSDFAK
+186 DIEHPQQDLSDYAK

-229 EVDLSAYP
+229 EVDLTAYP

-247 EEIAEIVHPKPN
+247 EEIAEIVHPTPN

-265 TEDLSN
+265 TEDIPDVSH

-278 DRKIAAIPQP
+278 DKKIAAVPQP
-288 DLSDYAKREELPDV
+288 DLSGYAKRSELPDV
-302 SKFITADDV
+302 SKFVTADDV
-311 QDMLPHIPSHEEFV
+311 QDMIPQIPDHEEFV
-325 TTEELEDILSERIP
+325 TTEELESILSERIP
-339 EIPSHEDFATKQD
+339 SHDNFATKED
-352 LQDAI
+352 LAQI
-357 ENIDIPDV
+357 
-365 NLDEYAKKS
+365 
-374 DVEEAIGKIEIPEVN
+374 
-389 LDGLAT
+389 
-395 EEFVREEIA
+395 
-404 KVEHP
+404 EHP
-409 TVDLSGLATEEFV
+409 TVDLSNHATKDYV
-422 REAVEQI
+422 AQ
-429 EIPEFDPTGLATE
+429 EIA
-442 EFVSQKIAEAQL
+442 KAQL
-454 GGGDTE
+454 AGDGE
-460 VDLSVFYTKSE
+460 VDLSG
-471 TEQKIKEA
+471 
-479 VDAVQHP
+479 
-486 DFPSLD
+486 
-492 EYATKED
+492 YATKED
-499 VNEALSGLEMPS
+499 LQNLNIPS

-516 SEEFVRQEIEKI
+516 SEEFVR
-528 EIPSTEG
+528 T
-535 LASEQFVKDEVEK
+535 
-548 ISIPSI
+548 
-554 EGLASEEFV
+554 
-563 RNAINEIEIPE
+563 AINNIEHPKT
-574 VDLTG
+574 DLTG
-579 MATEQFVTDAINN
+579 LATEQFVTDAINN

-598 KQSSIYEVTSDEIEM
+598 KQPTVYEVTSDEIEM

-624 SGDVLIVTNST
+624 GGDVLIVTNST

-710 SPTKPSISCTA
+710 TPTKPSISCTA
-721 SGMSA
+721 SGMSE
-726 VEVGTSV
+726 VEVGTTV
-733 TPGWNASLNSGSYTY
+733 TPGWKVSLNPGSYTY
-748 GPVTGI
+748 GPATGI
-754 SPKTWTITD
+754 TPKTWTITD

-769 NKASGS
+769 HEASGS

-780 VTDSDNY
+780 VTDSENY
-787 SYTVSVTH
+787 SYTVTVTH
-795 DQGAIAYDN
+795 DAGAIAHDN

-819 TAAVTKTGL
+819 APAVSKTGL
-828 KGYRQWFIYVGNNTD
+828 RGYRKWFTYVGTNTD
-843 AIDSAWIRSKC
+843 TIDSAWIRGKATSQGKASSAA
-854 TAKGNAKDAGTINNQ
+854 TKNNV
-869 AIAGGTKRV
+869 AIAAGTKRV
-878 VVAIPQKVTGA
+878 VVAIPKTVSKT
-889 QYTYG
+889 
-894 KELKSVIDVD
+894 LKSVIDVD
-904 GMNLDVIGNFT
+904 GMGLDVIGNFT
-915 KSEVMVEGKDGATAV
+915 LSEVMVEGANGATAV
-930 KYNVWVCENANG
+930 AYNVWVCENANG

>member
-1 MNITSLI
+1 MDITSLLI
-8 LSKKYVDDSLAGAGA
+8 ARKYVDDCLAGAGA
-23 VKGKSAYEVAQS
+23 VKGKSAFEVAQA
-35 NGFTGSEK
+35 NGFSGSEK

-56 GENGHWFIGEVDTGV
+56 GENGHWFIGDTDTGV

-86 SAQLAKLDFSP
+86 NAELAKLDFTP

-102 ELSTAIGKIVIP
+102 ELAAAIGKIIIP
-114 DVSGFVTQ
+114 DVSAFVTQ
-122 ADIDKAIEAIPE
+122 EDIDKAIEAIPE

-142 KEELQKAIKN
+142 KQNLVDAIKK
-152 IKFPEV
+152 IDFPTV

-166 TEIPSLAGYATQ
+166 TEIPSLAGYATEDY
-178 SFVQQAIE
+178 VQQMIE
-186 DIEHPQQDLSDFAK
+186 DIEHPQQDLSDYAK

-229 EVDLSAYP
+229 EVDLTAYP

-247 EEIAEIVHPKPN
+247 EEIAEIVHPTPN

-265 TEDLSN
+265 TEDIPDVSH

-278 DRKIAAIPQP
+278 DKKIAAVPQP
-288 DLSDYAKREELPDV
+288 DLSGYAKRSELPDV
-302 SKFITADDV
+302 SKFVTADDV
-311 QDMLPHIPSHEEFV
+311 QDMIPQIPDHEEFV
-325 TTEELEDILSERIP
+325 TTEELESILSERIP
-339 EIPSHEDFATKQD
+339 SHDNFATKED
-352 LQDAI
+352 LAQI
-357 ENIDIPDV
+357 
-365 NLDEYAKKS
+365 
-374 DVEEAIGKIEIPEVN
+374 
-389 LDGLAT
+389 
-395 EEFVREEIA
+395 
-404 KVEHP
+404 EHP
-409 TVDLSGLATEEFV
+409 TVDLSNHATKDYV
-422 REAVEQI
+422 AQ
-429 EIPEFDPTGLATE
+429 EIA
-442 EFVSQKIAEAQL
+442 KAQL
-454 GGGDTE
+454 AGDGE
-460 VDLSVFYTKSE
+460 VDLSG
-471 TEQKIKEA
+471 
-479 VDAVQHP
+479 
-486 DFPSLD
+486 
-492 EYATKED
+492 YATKED
-499 VNEALSGLEMPS
+499 LQNLNIPS

-516 SEEFVRQEIEKI
+516 SEEFVR
-528 EIPSTEG
+528 T
-535 LASEQFVKDEVEK
+535 
-548 ISIPSI
+548 
-554 EGLASEEFV
+554 
-563 RNAINEIEIPE
+563 AINNIEHPKT
-574 VDLTG
+574 DLTG
-579 MATEQFVTDAINN
+579 LATEQFVTDAINN

-598 KQSSIYEVTSDEIEM
+598 KQPTVYEVTSDEIEM

-624 SGDVLIVTNST
+624 GGDVLIVTNST

-710 SPTKPSISCTA
+710 TPTKPSISCTA
-721 SGMSA
+721 SGMSE
-726 VEVGTSV
+726 VEVGTTV
-733 TPGWNASLNSGSYTY
+733 TPGWKVSLNPGSYTY
-748 GPVTGI
+748 GPATGI
-754 SPKTWTITD
+754 TPKTWTITD

-769 NKASGS
+769 HEASGS

-780 VTDSDNY
+780 VTDSENY
-787 SYTVSVTH
+787 SYTVTVTH
-795 DQGAIAYDN
+795 DAGAIAHDN

-819 TAAVTKTGL
+819 APAVSKTGL
-828 KGYRQWFIYVGNNTD
+828 RGYRKWFTYVGTNTD
-843 AIDSAWIRSKC
+843 TIDSAWIRGKATSQGKASSAA
-854 TAKGNAKDAGTINNQ
+854 TKNNV
-869 AIAGGTKRV
+869 AIAAGTKRV
-878 VVAIPQKVTGA
+878 VVAIPKTISK
-889 QYTYG
+889 T
-894 KELKSVIDVD
+894 LKSVIDVD
-904 GMNLDVIGNFT
+904 GMGLDVIGNFT
-915 KSEVMVEGKDGATAV
+915 LSEVMVEGANGATAV
-930 KYNVWVCENANG
+930 VYNVWVCENANG

>member
-8 LSKKYVDDSLAGAGA
+8 LAKKYVDDSLAGAGA

-142 KEELQKAIKN
+142 KEELTKAIKN

-178 SFVQQAIE
+178 SFVQQMIE
-186 DIEHPQQDLSDFAK
+186 DIDHPQQDLSDFAK

-209 LASETWVKQMIA
+209 LASESWVRQMIA
-221 QAQLDGDQ
+221 NAQLNGDQ
-229 EVDLSAYP
+229 EVDLTNYP
-237 TREEVQKLVD
+237 TKDEVQALVD
-247 EEIAEIVHPKPN
+247 QEIAEIVHPTPN

-265 TEDLSN
+265 TEDIPDVSD
-271 FVTEDDV
+271 FITGEEV

-311 QDMLPHIPSHEEFV
+311 QDMIPHIPSHEEFV
-325 TTEELEDILSERIP
+325 TTEELEDILQERIP
-339 EIPSHEDFATKQD
+339 TIPSHDSFATKQE

-357 ENIDIPDV
+357 ENIDIPEV
-365 NLDEYAKKS
+365 NLEAYAKKS
-374 DVEEAIGKIEIPEVN
+374 DVEEAIRNI
-389 LDGLAT
+389 T
-395 EEFVREEIA
+395 
-404 KVEHP
+404 HP
-409 TVDLSGLATEEFV
+409 DVDLSGLATEEYV
-422 REAVEQI
+422 R
-429 EIPEFDPTGLATE
+429 
-442 EFVSQKIAEAQL
+442 QKIAEAQL
-454 GGGDTE
+454 QGDDGTE
-460 VDLSVFYTKSE
+460 VDLTVFYTKAE
-471 TEQKIKEA
+471 TEQRIREA
-479 VDAVQHP
+479 VESIEHP
-486 DFPSLD
+486 TVDTSNF
-492 EYATKED
+492 ATQED
-499 VNEALSGLEMPS
+499 LS
-511 TEGLA
+511 
-516 SEEFVRQEIEKI
+516 KI
-528 EIPSTEG
+528 EIPS
-535 LASEQFVKDEVEK
+535 V
-548 ISIPSI
+548 

-563 RNAINEIEIPE
+563 RNAINNIEHPTT
-574 VDLTG
+574 DLTG
-579 MATEQFVTDAINN
+579 LATEEFVNNAISN

-598 KQSSIYEVTSDEIEM
+598 KQPTVYEVTSDETELD
-613 EKLIPADTEFV
+613 KLVPADTEFV
-624 SGDVLIVTNST
+624 GGDVLIVTDSRNV
-635 GIKSAY
+635 KSAY
-641 HFNGEDWI
+641 HFDGEDWI

-672 TQVGNLTKTSTG
+672 TQVGNLTKTSNG
-684 TAKFAT
+684 TATFAT

-710 SPTKPSISCTA
+710 SPTNPSISCTA

-726 VEVGTSV
+726 VEVGSSV

-754 SPKTWTITD
+754 SAKTWTVTD
-763 SKGNTS
+763 SDKNTS
-769 NKASGS
+769 NKASGT
-775 FPSFV
+775 FPSVV
-780 VTDSDNY
+780 VTDKTNY

-795 DQGAIAYDN
+795 DQGPVAYDN
-804 LGDESNPVVRIAANS
+804 LGDPSDPVVRIAANS
-819 TAAVTKTGL
+819 AAAVSKTGL
-828 KGYRQWFIYVGNNTD
+828 KGYRQWFVYVGNDTG

-854 TAKGNAKDAGTINNQ
+854 TAKGNAQNAATINNQ

-894 KELKSVIDVD
+894 KSLTSVIDVD
-904 GMNLDVIGNFT
+904 GMGLDVFGNFT
-915 KSEVMVEGKDGATAV
+915 KSEVMVEGANGATAV